1 MEVLDTCIAN
11 ACALPWANHRRLD
24 HRELF
29 MALDLLHQSAGGNAA
44 QAYQDIYRLPGWIA
58 IDMVAFLF

>member
-1 MEVLDTCIAN
+1 
-11 ACALPWANHRRLD
+11 
-24 HRELF
+24 